1 MESREALALWSA
13 ERQRSSSSMEATAHL
28 PKEGEELGGGSL
40 LLSLQPSPLLLQLP
54 LPLLLPTLLLLQR
67 EKEREGEGEGERE
80 RGRGGERGR
89 EGERERGREGER
101 QRGREREGDGERGE
115 RERGREKPLV
125 ALHVWRGIQ
134 KAAVSFVSDL
144 FPAGP
149 GILLLRCLWVVHDP
163 GHQHVHTPV
172 VRDVGWK
179 LHSGNT
185 RNNKHM
191 KFHILVGKESLC
203 IFRPNWIKNAYL
215 KFQTQ
220 EIPNLM

>member
-1 MESREALALWSA
+1 MECREALALWRA

-54 LPLLLPTLLLLQR
+54 LPLLLPALLLLQR
-67 EKEREGEGEGERE
+67 EREREGEGEGERE

-89 EGERERGREGER
+89 EGERERGRGGEI
-101 QRGREREGDGERGE
+101 GGEGE
-115 RERGREKPLV
+115 RERGREKRQREKPLV
-125 ALHVWRGIQ
+125 VLHVWQGTQ
-134 KAAVSFVSDL
+134 KAAVLSSQFVSDL
-144 FPAGP
+144 FPTGP

-163 GHQHVHTPV
+163 GHQHVHTPM

-185 RNNKHM
+185 RNDKHM

-203 IFRPNWIKNAYL
+203 ISPPKWIKNAYL
-215 KFQTQ
+215 KCQTQ